1 MFIHLP
7 LIHFAPPPRLLIDI
21 KNSKWLTYSC
31 ILLCICYCFSHLIG
45 LLSVTWSSL
54 LYKFTRFSIYFLFPS
69 DKGPVLETLDYT
81 FRIGSTPTF
90 LYFDLY
96 LHSAYAAH
104 HVYFNYSIYVVIPIS
119 EQFTIENTQSAT
131 DDGSRSGACLYS
143 PSKNNG
149 ALLRLTACN
158 EEDERQMF
166 SYNFKGLLVVCAVYR
181 NFLLL
186 SNSNQWNI
194 QRMFSY

>member
-1 MFIHLP
+1 MFMFIHLP
-7 LIHFAPPPRLLIDI
+7 LIHFAPPPRLLIDLPI
-21 KNSKWLTYSC
+21 LASYYAFVIVSLTWLAY
-31 ILLCICYCFSHLIG
+31 F
-45 LLSVTWSSL
+45 LSRDYLS
-54 LYKFTRFSIYFLFPS
+54 YKFTRFSIYFLFPS
-69 DKGPVLETLDYT
+69 DEGPMLETLDYT

-181 NFLLL
+181 NVLLL